1 MEILGQVAP
10 QLQWNW
16 NEDARKV
23 AQMSIAEQDWMR
35 DAIKHFKDW
44 SPAKQEAMTGIF
56 VAILDQ
62 ARGK

>member
-23 AQMSIAEQDWMR
+23 AQMSIAEQDDWMR

-44 SPAKQEAMTGIF
+44 SPAK
-56 VAILDQ
+56 LWS
-62 ARGK
+62 AR